1 MADYFFDSR
10 EDFHYDN
17 SGYYGYIV
25 FNGDEKALNGL
36 RNALGQGKQSHGLGW
51 YRYGKSFRPANDGR
65 MYDWY
70 IRLHSGGNDKPAAQ
84 AVDDFLRRHLQ
95 PPKVTPGPSGHSRRP
110 SEPLTRDL
118 QKLQTDIARE
128 RAAHQEAYG
137 AQQRLATLLGSLQGI
152 DTRISDD
159 LEQLRLDLQDI
170 ADTWR
175 ADNWSDLNLGSVI
188 HALDSVN
195 ERLTRDLTRL
205 QRDYSDIASAH
216 ADTLSAQDE
225 LAQVLERIKDH
236 DRHISDDLARLQQD
250 VQRIA
255 ERESSDRAGESQ
267 EALLGRFDDL
277 EQRMGER
284 ISELE
289 RAVKTGTAAQTSL
302 EEMREALHESQ
313 EARNNANAEVDRL
326 RETLAN
332 LERKSHEPTAIRDL
346 NRENS
351 ELKKVLNRKTDEH
364 SVERKKLQQ
373 QLRELK
379 KEGREIGERRDY
391 WKQQHEDAIAELE
404 RLKEVSEQM
413 PAPASDPSSSN
424 GRVSRN
430 ELEDIIKG
438 AFPGLILVQDSMETL
453 YLGIENY
460 RAVMALLHKIVNDPK
475 FNGRNAI
482 RGNRKRPTKWRE
494 DVIDKRGR
502 IYFCKER
509 KLLGDKIVVLLGDKN
524 HQKDDEAWMINNPPA
539 VALKNE
545 MALR

>member
-1 MADYFFDSR
+1 MAEHFFDSR

-17 SGYYGYIV
+17 SGYYGYVV
-25 FNGDEKALNGL
+25 FNGDERTLNGL
-36 RNALGQGKQSHGLGW
+36 RNALGQGRQSHGLGW

-70 IRLHSGGNDKPAAQ
+70 IRLHSGGRDKPPAQ
-84 AVDDFLRRHLQ
+84 AVDDFLRRYLE
-95 PPKVTPGPSGHSRRP
+95 PPRPVARPVEQTPVQRQLS
-110 SEPLTRDL
+110 RDL
-118 QKLQTDIARE
+118 DRLQTDIARE
-128 RAAHQEAYG
+128 TAAHQEAYG

-152 DTRISDD
+152 DKRISDD

-175 ADNWSDLNLGSVI
+175 ADNWSDLNLGSII

-216 ADTLSAQDE
+216 ADTLRAQDE

-236 DRHISDDLARLQQD
+236 DKHISEDLARLQQD

-255 ERESSDRAGESQ
+255 EREGSDSAGEGQ
-267 EALLGRFDDL
+267 EALLTRFDGL

-284 ISELE
+284 IGELE
-289 RAVKTGTAAQTSL
+289 SAVQAGTAAQAEL
-302 EEMREALHESQ
+302 AEMRESLQ
-313 EARNNANAEVDRL
+313 ETQDARNNANAEVDRL
-326 RETLAN
+326 RETLAT
-332 LERKSHEPTAIRDL
+332 LESKSHEPSAIRDL
-346 NRENS
+346 NRENN

-364 SVERKKLQQ
+364 STVRKNLQQ
-373 QLRELK
+373 QIRELK
-379 KEGREIGERRDY
+379 KEGQEIGEGRDY

-404 RLKEVSEQM
+404 RLKEISTEM
-413 PAPASDPSSSN
+413 PAPTADPSSSN

-438 AFPGLILVQDSMETL
+438 AFPGLVLVQDSMETL

-460 RAVMALLHKIVNDPK
+460 RAVMALLHKIVNEPK

>member
-1 MADYFFDSR
+1 MADFFFDKR

-25 FNGDEKALNGL
+25 FNGDEKTLNGL
-36 RNALGQGKQSHGLGW
+36 RNALGQGRKSHGLGW

-70 IRLHSGGNDKPAAQ
+70 IRLHSGGNDKPAEQ

-95 PPKVTPGPSGHSRRP
+95 PPAPAHAPSRPAQRP

-118 QKLQTDIARE
+118 QQLQADIARE
-128 RAAHQEAYG
+128 TAAHQEAYS

-175 ADNWSDLNLGSVI
+175 ADNWSDLNLESII

-216 ADTLSAQDE
+216 ADTLRAQDE

-255 ERESSDRAGESQ
+255 ERENSDSRGESQ
-267 EALLGRFDDL
+267 EALLARFDDL

-289 RAVKTGTAAQTSL
+289 RAVQTGTAAQATL

-313 EARNNANAEVDRL
+313 EARAIANSEIDSLREIIESKQPSAIEGLNEENRLLKRTLKKNREEHKTVVSELRDEIRKQKEKVRKNAEG
-326 RETLAN
+326 
-332 LERKSHEPTAIRDL
+332 
-346 NRENS
+346 
-351 ELKKVLNRKTDEH
+351 
-364 SVERKKLQQ
+364 LQ
-373 QLRELK
+373 
-379 KEGREIGERRDY
+379 Y
-391 WKQQHEDAIAELE
+391 WKQQHRDVARTLE
-404 RLKEVSEQM
+404 SQQESSASTHEIGSET
-413 PAPASDPSSSN
+413 ASTS

-430 ELEDIIKG
+430 ELEDIVKG

-482 RGNRKRPTKWRE
+482 RGNRRRPTKWRE

>member
-1 MADYFFDSR
+1 MADYFFESR

-25 FNGDEKALNGL
+25 FNGDEKTLNGL

-84 AVDDFLRRHLQ
+84 AVDDFLRSHLQ

-110 SEPLTRDL
+110 SAPLTRDL
-118 QKLQTDIARE
+118 QRLQTDIARE
-128 RAAHQEAYG
+128 RAVHQEAYG

-175 ADNWSDLNLGSVI
+175 ADNWSDLNLGSII

-216 ADTLSAQDE
+216 ADTLRAQDE

-255 ERESSDRAGESQ
+255 ERESSERAGESQ
-267 EALLGRFDDL
+267 EALLTRFDDL

-289 RAVKTGTAAQTSL
+289 RAVKTGTAAQASL
-302 EEMREALHESQ
+302 EEMRTRLEIAEEAQESAEQAQAEAETALDAMQAELAAMQEESPGDQFWHEKYNDS
-313 EARNNANAEVDRL
+313 
-326 RETLAN
+326 
-332 LERKSHEPTAIRDL
+332 
-346 NRENS
+346 EN
-351 ELKKVLNRKTDEH
+351 LNRKLNKDNKTLEKENKRLQRDLRKTAG
-364 SVERKKLQQ
+364 ERDNFSRQFLEASKK
-373 QLRELK
+373 
-379 KEGREIGERRDY
+379 IGEMEKNASQELPEPFPLPADRRMKTGDL
-391 WKQQHEDAIAELE
+391 QNILE
-404 RLKEVSEQM
+404 
-413 PAPASDPSSSN
+413 
-424 GRVSRN
+424 
-430 ELEDIIKG
+430 G
-438 AFPGLILVQDSMETL
+438 AFPNLVLARDSLDTL
-453 YLGIENY
+453 HHEIQNY
-460 RAVMALLHKIVNDPK
+460 RPVFQRLSQIVNVPEY
-475 FNGRNAI
+475 NGRNSLK
-482 RGNRKRPTKWRE
+482 GKSKWRE
-494 DVIDKRGR
+494 DTIGKRWR
-502 IYFCKER
+502 IYFCKESMPGN
-509 KLLGDKIVVLLGDKN
+509 KLVVYLGDKN
-524 HQKDDEAWMINNPPA
+524 HQNDDIAWLFSNPPETC
-539 VALKNE
+539 L
-545 MALR
+545 